1 MRQLRLLAAVAL
13 IGGTAVGC
21 AYETRVTDGPYTTQY
36 VVAPPGYATEGYYS
50 TGSTTAYVVGPTYST
65 QYVMAPAP
73 VVYRSSTDWDGDGVP
88 NWRDRRPNN
97 PYRF

>member
-1 MRQLRLLAAVAL
+1 MRQLRLLSAFAL
-13 IGGTAVGC
+13 IGVAAGAC
-21 AYETRVTDGPYTTQY
+21 AYETRVVDGPYTTQY

-50 TGSTTAYVVGPTYST
+50 TGSTTAYVVGPAYTT

-73 VVYRSSTDWDGDGVP
+73 VTYRSWSDRDGDGVP